1 MPPRAARPTFGA
13 MTDDLKTR
21 DGLPD
26 ALREL
31 LRRHPREGWRQHP
44 EFGPLTD
51 FWLHKHLGFRRVL
64 GTLRTEART
73 ALDGGLAAPDYA
85 RRLSRLGGAF
95 LQELHGHHSIE
106 DMHYFPKMMALVP
119 SLERAFDILDAD
131 HHVLHEEL
139 DAFAEG
145 ANAVLR
151 AASADR
157 DWRDPLG
164 RFETRLA
171 GMERFLDRH
180 LTDEEEVVVPVM
192 LEVGEGRLA

>member
-1 MPPRAARPTFGA
+1 
-13 MTDDLKTR
+13 MTDDLKDR

-26 ALREL
+26 ALRALVEK
-31 LRRHPREGWRQHP
+31 HPREGWRRHR

-51 FWLHKHLGFRRVL
+51 FWLHKHLGFRRAMES
-64 GTLRTEART
+64 LRSEARG
-73 ALDGGLAAPDYA
+73 ALDRGLAPEDYA

-106 DMHYFPKMMALVP
+106 DMHYFPRMVPLVP
-119 SLERAFDILDAD
+119 SLERAFAILDAD

-139 DAFAEG
+139 DGFAEG
-145 ANAVLR
+145 ANGILR
-151 AASADR
+151 AVGSGA
-157 DWRDPLG
+157 DWRAPLG
-164 RFETRLA
+164 RFEERLS

-180 LTDEEEVVVPVM
+180 LTDEEEVVVPVI

>member
-1 MPPRAARPTFGA
+1 

-26 ALREL
+26 ALRAL
-31 LRRHPREGWRQHP
+31 VRQHPREGWRQHP
-44 EFGPLTD
+44 EFGPLTT
-51 FWLHKHLGFRRVL
+51 FWLQRHLGFRRVL
-64 GTLRTEART
+64 GTLRSEARS
-73 ALDGGLAAPDYA
+73 ALDGGIARPDHA

-106 DMHYFPKMMALVP
+106 DLHYFPKMIPLVP
-119 SLERAFDILDAD
+119 KLERAFEILDAD

-139 DAFAEG
+139 DAFADG

-151 AASADR
+151 AAGTPDPAGGAAA
-157 DWRDPLG
+157 WRDALG
-164 RFETRLA
+164 PFETRLT

-180 LTDEEEVVVPVM
+180 LTDEEEVVVPVI

>member
-1 MPPRAARPTFGA
+1 

-21 DGLPD
+21 GGLPD
-26 ALREL
+26 ALRALVEK
-31 LRRHPREGWRQHP
+31 HPREGWRQHP

-51 FWLHKHLGFRRVL
+51 FWLQKHLGFRRAMASL
-64 GTLRTEART
+64 QSDARA
-73 ALDGGLAAPDYA
+73 ALDGGMGAEDYA
-85 RRLSRLGGAF
+85 RRMSRLGGAF

-106 DMHYFPKMMALVP
+106 DMHYFPRMMPLVP
-119 SLERAFDILDAD
+119 SLERAFEILDAD

-139 DAFAEG
+139 EAFAEG
-145 ANAVLR
+145 ANGVLR
-151 AASADR
+151 AVVEKK
-157 DWRDPLG
+157 DWREPLG
-164 RFETRLA
+164 RFEQRLS